1 MTSGYEP
8 IGVSPEGT
16 EIVLRRAMEL
26 SVVQP
31 DGDLLFDTAA
41 IAQIAA
47 ELHVPGD
54 AVAKAI
60 AEHAAGADLGEAGFL
75 DRLIGPTQVR
85 AARRITSDSEAT
97 TKAMVRWLETAHG
110 MNARV
115 RSDGVVVAS
124 PRNDIMANVA
134 NSLRSVQGLGG
145 LGKIK
150 KIRVAAIDL
159 EDSDGATCVVADV
172 KDKRR
177 SAVIGGAVVTTGTAA
192 VVGTAAAVAAAPVAL
207 VGIPIAAGVGLLVSR
222 AAHRSTLHQVSEG
235 LEEMLDGVARGERPP
250 NVFSRFRRRR

>member
-1 MTSGYEP
+1 MTGAYEP

-16 EIVLRRAMEL
+16 EVVLRRAMEL
-26 SVVQP
+26 SVIQP
-31 DGDLLFDTAA
+31 DGDLLFDTQS

-54 AVAKAI
+54 AVATAI
-60 AEHAAGADLGEAGFL
+60 AEHAAGADFSEGGFM

-85 AARRITSDSEAT
+85 AARRTSSGSDAT
-97 TKAMVRWLETAHG
+97 AKAVVRWLETAHG

-115 RSDGVVVAS
+115 RADGVVVAS

-134 NSLRSVQGLGG
+134 NKVRTVQGLGG
-145 LGKIK
+145 LGKVK
-150 KIRVAAIDL
+150 KISVAAIDL
-159 EDSDGATCVVADV
+159 EDSDGAACVVADV

-177 SAVIGGAVVTTGTAA
+177 TAVIGGAVVSTGAAA
-192 VVGTAAAVAAAPVAL
+192 VIGTAAAVAASPVAL
-207 VGIPIAAGVGLLVSR
+207 VGLPVAAGVGLLVSR
-222 AAHRSTLHQVSEG
+222 AAHRSTVHQVSEG
-235 LEEMLDGVARGERPP
+235 LEEMLDGVVRGERPP